1 MFAARQGNIEAALA
15 LLDRGGALKVKNEIK
30 QSNLKCTLA
39 VKKKGGSFG
48 NFVKNFVKFISEMG
62 VVIHFSFFHFELF
75 QQCLVSFLKIIMM
88 MKITVIKITIKI
100 MLLY

>member
-39 VKKKGGSFG
+39 VKKGGSFG
-48 NFVKNFVKFISEMG
+48 NFVKNLVKFISEMG

-88 MKITVIKITIKI
+88 MKITIIKITI
-100 MLLY
+100 